1 MEVFM
6 DNKEKLTN
14 ANDLLEEIKD
24 TDPERY
30 NKIVENVAKRSEEFK
45 KRGGKREGSGRKKL
59 YANRVKAT
67 FDLDESDVINLK
79 DYAKKHKISK
89 NKALHEAINNL
100 IRNEA

>member
-1 MEVFM
+1 MKKGTSADE
-6 DNKEKLTN
+6 
-14 ANDLLEEIKD
+14 LLNEIREEA
-24 TDPERY
+24 PERY
-30 NKIVENVAKRSEEFK
+30 NKIMENVAERAEDYK
-45 KRGGKREGSGRKKL
+45 KRGGKREGAGRKKL

-79 DYAKKHKISK
+79 DYAKKNKISK